1 MPSIKKRK
9 TGSVY
14 IESDED
20 ADDFEVDFEAM
31 FNCSGSKEPR
41 KPIILKPEIMNYIV
55 NGNEVT
61 QLWGL
66 PNPCKCEARHNTA
79 DVIVSA
85 IEFWNPF
92 ALLKLLDLSVSQFH
106 WRVSVA
112 GMDFCVKK
120 SWQLVQVRS
129 DKLVLFYL
137 VHKDLRWQLLGS
149 VNEGLE
155 KILIPDR
162 SEESW
167 QECQIAKSYR
177 ILAGIL
183 GSHLPWHQEN
193 LKEIKYRC
201 YTTTKDR
208 KRIEIHGLE
217 AAGENATVADKCSTP
232 EQIPIQSDTDTK
244 IKTVTANTTNTEKTD
259 QAHLQGTKKRKCAVE

>member
-149 VNEGLE
+149 ENEGLE
-155 KILIPDR
+155 KIYIPDR
-162 SEESW
+162 SEENW
-167 QECQIAKSYR
+167 QECQIARSY
-177 ILAGIL
+177 
-183 GSHLPWHQEN
+183 
-193 LKEIKYRC
+193 
-201 YTTTKDR
+201 
-208 KRIEIHGLE
+208 
-217 AAGENATVADKCSTP
+217 
-232 EQIPIQSDTDTK
+232 
-244 IKTVTANTTNTEKTD
+244 
-259 QAHLQGTKKRKCAVE
+259 